1 MSGSTS
7 MRATDPGRPAFSLLH
22 RDPPPSPVD
31 FWYHRRVL
39 FGASLFGAIVLALFA
54 AVDGGSVLLTV
65 DEPITRWVVDRRTE
79 TLTDFFN
86 AASKLGDNIVVF
98 VVAVILAAATVQ
110 RCRYLAAA
118 FIGAAAVRP
127 LLEFILKAGIDR
139 ERPDIEPLVD
149 FAGPSHPSGHPL
161 AAAALWGLVPA
172 FVAVH
177 WRSRFLWWTAMGVAP
192 LVVVAVA
199 AARVY
204 RGAHWSSDVI
214 ASLMWAVLYLAAV
227 QGVAD
232 RFHRERACLHPQ
244 HRTQVEGD

>member
-7 MRATDPGRPAFSLLH
+7 MRATVLGRPAFSLVH

-31 FWYHRRVL
+31 FLYHRRVIFAVTL
-39 FGASLFGAIVLALFA
+39 CGAVVLGTMAAI
-54 AVDGGSVLLTV
+54 DGGDLLLTV
-65 DEPITRWVVDRRTE
+65 DEPVTRWVVDRRTDAW
-79 TLTDFFN
+79 TDFFG

-98 VVAVILAAATVQ
+98 VSAGILAAATVR

-127 LLEFILKAGIDR
+127 LLEFVLKAVIDR
-139 ERPDIEPLVD
+139 PRPDIEPLVD

-172 FVAVH
+172 FVALH
-177 WRSRFLWWTAMGVAP
+177 WRSRVLWWTAMTAAP
-192 LVVVAVA
+192 LVVMAVA

-204 RGAHWSSDVI
+204 RGAHWTSDVV
-214 ASLMWAVLYLAAV
+214 ASLLWALLYLAAV

-244 HRTQVEGD
+244 HRTQMEGD